1 MQDAIAIRVT
11 KHSQLEWRVWLNDT
25 RVASFAMLTD
35 ALDYA
40 ELLGCSPRARAEV
53 LGPAGRQ
60 EPPATS

>member
-11 KHSQLEWRVWLNDT
+11 KHSEIEWRVWLNDT
-25 RVASFAMLTD
+25 RVASFAMLID

-53 LGPAGRQ
+53 LGPALGSER
-60 EPPATS
+60 PPAE